1 MALMIEAFPDHLRA
15 IGVIAVRWASVDKM
29 LYDILSKRL
38 LMAEAAHTLRT
49 CGAGKSRLEYFAAR
63 LNEADVSVADR
74 RAMLAG
80 VAALIALAD
89 ERNLIIHGQYGVVMG
104 PEDVLAPSYSDIGL
118 MKRDDYSDGRLDPRL
133 VTIDHFMRHADG
145 VNAASQALRDFLYRG

>member
-15 IGVIAVRWASVDKM
+15 IGVIAVRWAAVDKM

-38 LMAEAAHTLRT
+38 LMAEAVHTLRT

-63 LNEADVSVADR
+63 LKEADVSVADR
-74 RAMLAG
+74 DTMLAG

-89 ERNLIIHGQYGVVMG
+89 ERNLIIHGQYGVMMG
-104 PEDVLAPSYSDIGL
+104 GDNALAPSYSDIGL
-118 MKRDDYSDGRLDPRL
+118 MKRDDYSNDRLDPRL
-133 VTIDHFMRHADG
+133 VTIEHFTAHADE
-145 VNAASQALRDFLYRG
+145 VDVASQPLRDFVYRR